1 MSTEFVGR
9 HRILVMG
16 DEERERGETSRILGE
31 AGYTVDV
38 AATKA
43 DVVTLLSQHAYD
55 LVLADLMTPD
65 LNGPTL
71 YELLKESCRI
81 APPVI
86 FRIERG
92 YTQTVKLLGGRLD
105 GSGSFER
112 TATAVNPP
120 GYYPST
126 VVVPTP
132 GCWLLTIRTGS
143 LGGII
148 VFRAVTP

>member
-1 MSTEFVGR
+1 MSTEFMGR

-31 AGYTVDV
+31 AGYAVDV

-55 LVLADLMTPD
+55 LVLADLMMPD
-65 LNGPTL
+65 LNGPSL

-86 FRIERG
+86 FRIKRG
-92 YTQTVKLLGGRLD
+92 YTPRFATFLMRLAAPVLMKPASAADLCLAVERLL
-105 GSGSFER
+105 
-112 TATAVNPP
+112 PP
-120 GYYPST
+120 SPA
-126 VVVPTP
+126 PP
-132 GCWLLTIRTGS
+132 QAAS
-143 LGGII
+143 L
-148 VFRAVTP
+148 AS